1 MIFVKKSDEIIRFII
16 NVIFGNIFKL
26 ILAFAMLSI
35 LVCVTAILGPLLGG
49 AIGIFFVLIF
59 GDGPYIKWLM
69 CLSTI
74 AMFLVYTYL
83 TITLVWSD
91 EIEAY
96 KAKKEQK
103 KRQEFVNDT
112 KNIIKEIKQNAK
124 MQGQENDSDVKDIIK
139 DFEDSIAD
147 ELHKEKYLAQLRKN
161 LAKIKQ
167 EADLN
172 DKNVQESINF
182 MEKRIKNIENGTD
195 TMY

>member
-1 MIFVKKSDEIIRFII
+1 MKKSDEIIRFII
-16 NVIFGNIFKL
+16 NVIFGNILKL

-35 LVCVTAILGPLLGG
+35 LVFVTAILGPLLGG

-91 EIEAY
+91 EIEEY

-112 KNIIKEIKQNAK
+112 KNIIKKKQNAK
-124 MQGQENDSDVKDIIK
+124 MQERENDSDIKNIIK
-139 DFEDSIAD
+139 EFEDTIVD
-147 ELHKEKYLAQLRKN
+147 ELHKEKYLAQLRKI
-161 LAKIKQ
+161 LAKKE

-172 DKNVQESINF
+172 DKNIQESIKF

>member
-1 MIFVKKSDEIIRFII
+1 
-16 NVIFGNIFKL
+16 
-26 ILAFAMLSI
+26 MLSI
-35 LVCVTAILGPLLGG
+35 LVFVTAILGPLLGG

-91 EIEAY
+91 EIEEY

-124 MQGQENDSDVKDIIK
+124 MQGRENDSDVKDIIK
-139 DFEDSIAD
+139 AFEDSIAD

-172 DKNVQESINF
+172 DKNVQESIKF